1 MPFMKNREMVELITV
16 LDIAQESV
24 EEDTTVWK
32 LIQRALVILKT
43 NND

>member
-1 MPFMKNREMVELITV
+1 MKNREMVELITV